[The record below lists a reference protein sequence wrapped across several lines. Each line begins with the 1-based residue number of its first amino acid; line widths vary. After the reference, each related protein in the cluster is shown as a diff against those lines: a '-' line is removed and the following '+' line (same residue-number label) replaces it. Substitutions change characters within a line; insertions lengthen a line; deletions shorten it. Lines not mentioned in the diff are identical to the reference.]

1 MKDKIKKEQQIQ
13 ELTKTTKGIKEFKT
27 KLEQKIEN
35 EQKVEE
41 AMAALQVLGYN
52 KKEIEKTFDKL
63 VKDNM
68 TTEEL
73 IRKGLSILGK

>member
-1 MKDKIKKEQQIQ
+1 MKKEQQIQ
-13 ELTKTTKGIKEFKT
+13 ELTKASKGINTVKT
-27 KLEQKIEN
+27 KLEERIEN
-35 EQKVEE
+35 EEKLDE

-52 KKEIEKTFDKL
+52 KKEIQKAFDKL

-68 TTEEL
+68 STEEL